1 MKNDNELLAAMPV
14 RKAFFRLA
22 LPAVAAQLINIL
34 YNLVDKM
41 FIGHIPGVGKQALAG
56 VGVTAPVILAIS
68 AFAALVSMGGA
79 PKASIFMGKGD
90 NEQAEKVMG
99 SCAWMLIVLSVV
111 LTAFM
116 LIFGKMILQLF
127 GASDNTIL
135 YATDYMN
142 IYCVGTLFTQLT
154 LGLNAFITAQ
164 GKTLISMCNVAVGAV
179 TNIVLDAIL
188 INGFGMGVKGAA
200 LATVIAQGVSTCFV
214 IHYLIKPTSQLK
226 LRLKNIRFERKLLLP
241 CILLGTSPALMQ
253 LTENMVAISFNTSL
267 QKYGGDIAV
276 ASMSILTSI
285 MQFVMLL
292 LPGLVQ
298 GAQPLLS
305 YNLGAKNISRVKKT
319 FRLLLICCL
328 SGSFLIWLVC
338 MLIPQ
343 NVASI
348 FTDDVPLITYT
359 GKSMRIYLAMLLI
372 YGIQVAC
379 QYSFVALDQAKKAIF
394 LTIWRKIILL
404 IPLIFILPR
413 ILSGSAMEV
422 FLAEP
427 IADTI
432 IDHGVNIEKFTP
444 CREKDNQFAISS
456 QLISRKHIEKSIEA
470 FAKYLNKYDGSAKL
484 YIMGD
489 GDEKENL
496 RKLAKDL
503 GADKNIIFTG
513 KLGHNELIEILKKSI
528 AMLVYTQSDL
538 NMVSI
543 VESLSLATP
552 VITTSVPYCS
562 SYIESENLGIVDD
575 NWNEDDLRRIATS
588 DEYINNCMNYRKYLP
603 TEYKAEQ
610 FLKVKGLI

>member
-1 MKNDNELLAAMPV
+1 MENDNELLAAMPV
-14 RKAFFRLA
+14 PKAFIKLA

-41 FIGHIPGVGKQALAG
+41 FIGHIPEVGKEALAG

-99 SCAWMLIVLSVV
+99 SCTWMLIVLSVV

-127 GASDNTIL
+127 GASDDTIS

-142 IYCVGTLFTQLT
+142 IYCLGTLFTQLT

-188 INGFGMGVKGAA
+188 INGFGMGVRGAA

-214 IHYLIKPTSQLK
+214 IHYLVTPKSQLK
-226 LRLKNIRFERKLLLP
+226 LRLKNIRFERQLLLP
-241 CILLGTSPALMQ
+241 CIFLGTSPALMQ

-267 QKYGGDIAV
+267 QKYGGDMAV

-319 FRLLLICCL
+319 FRLLLICCV

-338 MLIPQ
+338 MLIPG
-343 NVASI
+343 NVASV
-348 FTDDVPLITYT
+348 FTGDMALITYT
-359 GKSMRIYLAMLLI
+359 EKSMRIYLAMLLI
-372 YGIQVAC
+372 YGVQVAC

-404 IPLIFILPR
+404 IPLIFILPQ
-413 ILSGSAMEV
+413 ILSGSAMGV

-432 IDHGVNIEKFTP
+432 AVCATAPMFWN
-444 CREKDNQFAISS
+444 
-456 QLISRKHIEKSIEA
+456 
-470 FAKYLNKYDGSAKL
+470 YY
-484 YIMGD
+484 
-489 GDEKENL
+489 
-496 RKLAKDL
+496 RKLK
-503 GADKNIIFTG
+503 
-513 KLGHNELIEILKKSI
+513 
-528 AMLVYTQSDL
+528 
-538 NMVSI
+538 
-543 VESLSLATP
+543 
-552 VITTSVPYCS
+552 
-562 SYIESENLGIVDD
+562 
-575 NWNEDDLRRIATS
+575 
-588 DEYINNCMNYRKYLP
+588 
-603 TEYKAEQ
+603 
-610 FLKVKGLI
+610 

>member
-1 MKNDNELLAAMPV
+1 MDKDNELLATMPV
-14 RKAFFRLA
+14 PKAFIKLA

-41 FIGHIPGVGKQALAG
+41 FIGHIPEVGKEALAG

-99 SCAWMLIVLSVV
+99 SCTWMLIVLSIV

-127 GASDNTIL
+127 GASDDTIS

-142 IYCVGTLFTQLT
+142 IYCLGTLFTQLT

-179 TNIVLDAIL
+179 TNIVLDAVL
-188 INGFGMGVKGAA
+188 INGVGMGVKGAA

-214 IHYLIKPTSQLK
+214 IHYLVTPKSQLK
-226 LRLKNIRFERKLLLP
+226 LRLKNICFEKQLLLP
-241 CILLGTSPALMQ
+241 CIFLGTSPALMQ

-267 QKYGGDIAV
+267 QKYGGDMAV

-305 YNLGAKNISRVKKT
+305 YNLGAKNIPRVKKT
-319 FRLLLICCL
+319 FRLLLVCCL

-338 MLIPQ
+338 MIMPG

-348 FTDDVPLITYT
+348 FTDDMALITYT
-359 GKSMRIYLAMLLI
+359 EKSMRIYLAMLLI

-404 IPLIFILPR
+404 IPLIFILPQ
-413 ILSGSAMEV
+413 ILSGSAMGV

-432 IDHGVNIEKFTP
+432 AVCTTAPMFWN
-444 CREKDNQFAISS
+444 
-456 QLISRKHIEKSIEA
+456 
-470 FAKYLNKYDGSAKL
+470 YY
-484 YIMGD
+484 
-489 GDEKENL
+489 
-496 RKLAKDL
+496 RKLK
-503 GADKNIIFTG
+503 
-513 KLGHNELIEILKKSI
+513 
-528 AMLVYTQSDL
+528 
-538 NMVSI
+538 
-543 VESLSLATP
+543 
-552 VITTSVPYCS
+552 
-562 SYIESENLGIVDD
+562 
-575 NWNEDDLRRIATS
+575 
-588 DEYINNCMNYRKYLP
+588 
-603 TEYKAEQ
+603 
-610 FLKVKGLI
+610 

>member
-1 MKNDNELLAAMPV
+1 MEKDNELLATMSVP
-14 RKAFFRLA
+14 KAFIKLA

-41 FIGHIPGVGKQALAG
+41 FIGHIPGVGQQALAG

-99 SCAWMLIVLSVV
+99 SCTWMLIALSVI

-127 GASDNTIL
+127 GASDDTIS

-142 IYCVGTLFTQLT
+142 IYCLGTLFTQLT

-164 GKTLISMCNVAVGAV
+164 GKTLISMCNVAMGAV

-188 INGFGMGVKGAA
+188 INGIEMGVKGAA

-214 IHYLIKPTSQLK
+214 IHYLVKPKSQLK
-226 LRLKNIRFERKLLLP
+226 LRLKNIRFEKQLLLP
-241 CILLGTSPALMQ
+241 CIFLGTSPALMQ

-267 QKYGGDIAV
+267 QKYGGDMAV

-305 YNLGAKNISRVKKT
+305 YNLGAKNIPRVKKT
-319 FRLLLICCL
+319 FRLLLICCI
-328 SGSFLIWLVC
+328 SGSFLIWLMC
-338 MLIPQ
+338 MIMPG

-348 FTDDVPLITYT
+348 FTDDMALIAYT
-359 GKSMRIYLAMLLI
+359 EKSMRIYLAMLLI

-404 IPLIFILPR
+404 IPLIFILPQ
-413 ILSGSAMEV
+413 ILSGSAMGV

-432 IDHGVNIEKFTP
+432 AVCTTAPMFY
-444 CREKDNQFAISS
+444 A
-456 QLISRKHIEKSIEA
+456 
-470 FAKYLNKYDGSAKL
+470 YY
-484 YIMGD
+484 
-489 GDEKENL
+489 
-496 RKLAKDL
+496 RKLK
-503 GADKNIIFTG
+503 
-513 KLGHNELIEILKKSI
+513 
-528 AMLVYTQSDL
+528 
-538 NMVSI
+538 
-543 VESLSLATP
+543 
-552 VITTSVPYCS
+552 
-562 SYIESENLGIVDD
+562 
-575 NWNEDDLRRIATS
+575 
-588 DEYINNCMNYRKYLP
+588 
-603 TEYKAEQ
+603 
-610 FLKVKGLI
+610 

>member
-1 MKNDNELLAAMPV
+1 MENDNELLAAMPV
-14 RKAFFRLA
+14 PKAFIKLA

-41 FIGHIPGVGKQALAG
+41 FIGHIPEVGKEALAG

-99 SCAWMLIVLSVV
+99 SCTWMLIVLSVV

-127 GASDNTIL
+127 GASDDTIS

-142 IYCVGTLFTQLT
+142 IYCLGTLFTQLT

-188 INGFGMGVKGAA
+188 INGFGMGVRGAA

-214 IHYLIKPTSQLK
+214 IHYLVTPKSQLK
-226 LRLKNIRFERKLLLP
+226 LRLKNIRFERQLLLP
-241 CILLGTSPALMQ
+241 CIFLGTSPALMQ

-267 QKYGGDIAV
+267 QKYGGDMAV

-319 FRLLLICCL
+319 FRLLLICCV
-328 SGSFLIWLVC
+328 SCSFLIWLVC
-338 MLIPQ
+338 MLIPG
-343 NVASI
+343 NVASV
-348 FTDDVPLITYT
+348 FTGDMALITYT
-359 GKSMRIYLAMLLI
+359 EKSMRIYLAMLLI
-372 YGIQVAC
+372 YGVQVAC

-404 IPLIFILPR
+404 IPLIFILPQ
-413 ILSGSAMEV
+413 ILSGSAMGV

-432 IDHGVNIEKFTP
+432 AVCTTAPMFWN
-444 CREKDNQFAISS
+444 
-456 QLISRKHIEKSIEA
+456 
-470 FAKYLNKYDGSAKL
+470 YY
-484 YIMGD
+484 
-489 GDEKENL
+489 
-496 RKLAKDL
+496 RKLK
-503 GADKNIIFTG
+503 
-513 KLGHNELIEILKKSI
+513 
-528 AMLVYTQSDL
+528 
-538 NMVSI
+538 
-543 VESLSLATP
+543 
-552 VITTSVPYCS
+552 
-562 SYIESENLGIVDD
+562 
-575 NWNEDDLRRIATS
+575 
-588 DEYINNCMNYRKYLP
+588 
-603 TEYKAEQ
+603 
-610 FLKVKGLI
+610 

>member
-1 MKNDNELLAAMPV
+1 MDKDNELLATMPIP
-14 RKAFFRLA
+14 KAFIKLA

-41 FIGHIPGVGKQALAG
+41 FIGHIPGVGQQALAG

-99 SCAWMLIVLSVV
+99 SCTWMLIVLSVV

-127 GASDNTIL
+127 GASDDTIS

-142 IYCVGTLFTQLT
+142 IYCLGTLFTQLT

-188 INGFGMGVKGAA
+188 INGLGMGVKGAA

-214 IHYLIKPTSQLK
+214 IHYLVNPKSQLK
-226 LRLKNIRFERKLLLP
+226 LRLKNIRFEKPLLLP
-241 CILLGTSPALMQ
+241 CIFLGTSPALMQ

-267 QKYGGDIAV
+267 QKYGGDMAV

-305 YNLGAKNISRVKKT
+305 YNLGAKNVPRVKKT

-338 MLIPQ
+338 MIMPG

-348 FTDDVPLITYT
+348 FTDDMALIAYT
-359 GKSMRIYLAMLLI
+359 EKSMRIYLAMLLI

-404 IPLIFILPR
+404 IPLIFILPQ
-413 ILSGSAMEV
+413 ILSGSAMGV

-432 IDHGVNIEKFTP
+432 AVCTTAPMFWN
-444 CREKDNQFAISS
+444 
-456 QLISRKHIEKSIEA
+456 
-470 FAKYLNKYDGSAKL
+470 YY
-484 YIMGD
+484 
-489 GDEKENL
+489 
-496 RKLAKDL
+496 RKLK
-503 GADKNIIFTG
+503 
-513 KLGHNELIEILKKSI
+513 
-528 AMLVYTQSDL
+528 
-538 NMVSI
+538 
-543 VESLSLATP
+543 
-552 VITTSVPYCS
+552 
-562 SYIESENLGIVDD
+562 
-575 NWNEDDLRRIATS
+575 
-588 DEYINNCMNYRKYLP
+588 
-603 TEYKAEQ
+603 
-610 FLKVKGLI
+610 

>member
-1 MKNDNELLAAMPV
+1 MENDNELLAAMPV
-14 RKAFFRLA
+14 PKAFIKLA

-41 FIGHIPGVGKQALAG
+41 FIGHIPEVGKEALAG

-99 SCAWMLIVLSVV
+99 SCTWMLIVLSVV

-127 GASDNTIL
+127 GASDDTIS

-142 IYCVGTLFTQLT
+142 IYCLGTLFTQLT

-164 GKTLISMCNVAVGAV
+164 EKTLISMCNVAVGAV

-188 INGFGMGVKGAA
+188 INGFGMGVRGAA

-214 IHYLIKPTSQLK
+214 IHYLVTPKSQLK
-226 LRLKNIRFERKLLLP
+226 LRLKNIRFERQLLLP
-241 CILLGTSPALMQ
+241 CIFLGTSPALMQ

-267 QKYGGDIAV
+267 QKYGGDMAV

-319 FRLLLICCL
+319 FRLLLICCV

-338 MLIPQ
+338 MLIPG
-343 NVASI
+343 NVASV
-348 FTDDVPLITYT
+348 FTGDMALITYT
-359 GKSMRIYLAMLLI
+359 EKSMRIYLAMLLI
-372 YGIQVAC
+372 YGVQVAC

-404 IPLIFILPR
+404 IPLIFILPQ
-413 ILSGSAMEV
+413 ILSGSAMGV

-432 IDHGVNIEKFTP
+432 AVCTTAPMFWN
-444 CREKDNQFAISS
+444 
-456 QLISRKHIEKSIEA
+456 
-470 FAKYLNKYDGSAKL
+470 YY
-484 YIMGD
+484 
-489 GDEKENL
+489 
-496 RKLAKDL
+496 RKLK
-503 GADKNIIFTG
+503 
-513 KLGHNELIEILKKSI
+513 
-528 AMLVYTQSDL
+528 
-538 NMVSI
+538 
-543 VESLSLATP
+543 
-552 VITTSVPYCS
+552 
-562 SYIESENLGIVDD
+562 
-575 NWNEDDLRRIATS
+575 
-588 DEYINNCMNYRKYLP
+588 
-603 TEYKAEQ
+603 
-610 FLKVKGLI
+610 